1 MEWNRKQIQAAA
13 GILAV
18 ASVAATTAVGL
29 YTVGKSIS
37 VLRKISKAL
46 DIYINEHKYNPHYSN
61 DLYEDWDDEDV
72 ITF

>member
-1 MEWNRKQIQAAA
+1 MEWNRKQFQAAA

-18 ASVAATTAVGL
+18 SSVAATTAVVL

-46 DIYINEHKYNPHYSN
+46 DIYINEHQYNPHYSN

>member
-18 ASVAATTAVGL
+18 SSVAATTAVVL

-37 VLRKISKAL
+37 VLRKIEKISGVYAKA
-46 DIYINEHKYNPHYSN
+46 EKK
-61 DLYEDWDDEDV
+61 
-72 ITF
+72 